1 MFKKIYTDI
10 KKYRKY
16 IVYSA
21 KAELNAE
28 VANSYLNWI
37 WWILEPICFMLIYTF
52 VFGYIFNAREQYFP
66 AFIFI
71 GITIWEFFNKNIT
84 NSIKMIKNNKNIVT
98 KVYLPKYILV
108 LSKMFVNGFKMLIS
122 FLIVII
128 LMLFYRV
135 PLSFNILWIFLI
147 IFDLF
152 IFTFGSMC
160 ILMHL
165 GVFIADLSNV
175 IRIVLRIMFYVTGVF
190 YSIESRVGNAYP
202 VLSNLLV
209 KYNPLAFFIT
219 SSRSALLYNNQIDVV
234 MIIIWFAISILLSL
248 IGIKTIYKNE
258 NSYIKV
264 I

>member
-1 MFKKIYTDI
+1 MIKRVHNDL
-10 KKYRKY
+10 KKYKKY
-16 IVYSA
+16 ILYSA
-21 KAELNAE
+21 RAELNAE

-52 VFGYIFNAREQYFP
+52 VFGYVFNAREQYFP

-84 NSIKMIKNNKNIVT
+84 NSIKMVKNNKNIVT

-122 FLIVII
+122 FLIVVL
-128 LMLFYRV
+128 LMIFFKV
-135 PLSFNILWIFLI
+135 KPTFNILWVFGILL
-147 IFDLF
+147 DLF
-152 IFTFGSMC
+152 LFTFGCMC

-175 IRIVLRIMFYVTGVF
+175 IRIVLRIMFYITGVF
-190 YSIESRVGNAYP
+190 YSIESRVSGAYP
-202 VLSNLLV
+202 ILSQLLE

-219 SSRSALLYNNQIDVV
+219 SSRQALLYNQPIDY
-234 MIIIWFAISILLSL
+234 IILLLWFIISVL
-248 IGIKTIYKNE
+248 LSVIGIKIIYKNE

>member
-1 MFKKIYTDI
+1 MFKRIYADI

-16 IVYSA
+16 IIYSA

-122 FLIVII
+122 FLIVIF
-128 LMLFYRV
+128 LMIFYKV
-135 PLSFNILWIFLI
+135 PFTLNIFWIFI
-147 IFDLF
+147 IVLDLF

-190 YSIESRVGNAYP
+190 YSIESRVGNTYP
-202 VLSNLLV
+202 QLSNLLV

-219 SSRSALLYNNQIDVV
+219 SSRSALLYNKPINFT
-234 MIIIWFAISILLSL
+234 MILIWFGISILLSL
-248 IGIKTIYKNE
+248 IGIRTIYKNE